1 MQLDK
6 ESVLVSEEIQMTDW
20 YLQLQR
26 LRYGEKLRYEVLSH
40 GLKTH
45 PSAKI
50 PSIIVQSLIENL
62 LEEQIHLSDGDLGI
76 RIVFFITR
84 EKIDLKVMIN
94 NKAKKSGKSKSFG
107 LPKVH
112 YSLGRLYQATQ

>member
-1 MQLDK
+1 
-6 ESVLVSEEIQMTDW
+6 MTDW

-62 LEEQIHLSDGDLGI
+62 LEEQITCLMETWGYASYFSLP
-76 RIVFFITR
+76 
-84 EKIDLKVMIN
+84 EKRLILK
-94 NKAKKSGKSKSFG
+94 
-107 LPKVH
+107 
-112 YSLGRLYQATQ
+112 